1 MGGYWFSERIML
13 NSKSGAQCRLHLGY
27 RALAGKRLAR
37 KPHRP
42 RRRQIAD
49 DMPKEPAGRGPIRL
63 EDSHLLGLKAPHFAE
78 AGRRNV
84 CSDEFSTV
92 WLRPRSARRDIR
104 RDLCHS
110 GGEPDRP
117 VLRRFQA
124 FHAGWARLK
133 LAPAGL
139 IWSGL
144 RNRATAI
151 TPSAGDMLMNR
162 RLRSTLSAA
171 TALAVTMPLLLP
183 AGFVAPARAQ
193 AVVNAASGMPRLQ
206 LVTPARAKHKA
217 PAKTQEPE
225 APPPAPNSSDLP
237 PRVDYTAAEA
247 VRAAIPGMPDARF
260 WSDSVADFKAA
271 LPSQAGPWLILSSG
285 GADGA
290 FGAGLL
296 NGLTAGGKRPDYAVV
311 SGVSTGALMAPFA
324 FAGKQYDEALHK
336 CYTEITAAD
345 VFEAGSST
353 GESFVNSWPLR
364 DFINKQMT
372 PELMADI
379 AAAHRSGR
387 RLFIVTSDLDSQ
399 RSVVWNM
406 GAIAAHGGDDAVK
419 LFRKVLLASASIP
432 GGFPPVMI
440 DVEADGKRFQEM
452 HVDGGLGGQFF
463 VAPPSLM
470 ASTSDYRLPA
480 TQLYIIVNTGLQRE
494 FKVVDRFA
502 PMILTQS
509 IGMAVPVDTS
519 LMLDRAY
526 IVAKRSDID
535 FNVASIP
542 STFSAPSR
550 GPFDPNYMKALY
562 QVGFDQGSGATAF
575 AVQPPPPPSGP
586 VPQVSHIQKTGAN
599 Q

>member
-1 MGGYWFSERIML
+1 
-13 NSKSGAQCRLHLGY
+13 
-27 RALAGKRLAR
+27 
-37 KPHRP
+37 
-42 RRRQIAD
+42 
-49 DMPKEPAGRGPIRL
+49 
-63 EDSHLLGLKAPHFAE
+63 
-78 AGRRNV
+78 
-84 CSDEFSTV
+84 
-92 WLRPRSARRDIR
+92 
-104 RDLCHS
+104 
-110 GGEPDRP
+110 
-117 VLRRFQA
+117 
-124 FHAGWARLK
+124 
-133 LAPAGL
+133 
-139 IWSGL
+139 
-144 RNRATAI
+144 
-151 TPSAGDMLMNR
+151 MLMNL
-162 RLRSTLSAA
+162 RLRSTLNAA
-171 TALAVTMPLLLP
+171 TAFAMMTPLLLA
-183 AGFVAPARAQ
+183 AGAATPAQ
-193 AVVNAASGMPRLQ
+193 AQALGNTAAGMPHLQ
-206 LVTPARAKHKA
+206 VVTPIRSKHKA
-217 PAKTQEPE
+217 PAKTPAPE
-225 APPPAPNSSDLP
+225 APAPAANSSELP
-237 PRVDYTAAEA
+237 PRIDYTAAEA

-260 WSDSVADFKAA
+260 WSDSEPDYKAA
-271 LPSQAGPWLILSSG
+271 LPSQPGPWLILSSG

-311 SGVSTGALMAPFA
+311 TGVSTGALIAPFA
-324 FAGKQYDEALHK
+324 FAGTKYDEALHK
-336 CYTEITAAD
+336 CFTEITAAD

-364 DFINKQMT
+364 DFIDKQMT
-372 PELMADI
+372 PELMKDI

-406 GAIAAHGGDDAVK
+406 GAIAAHGGDEAAK

-432 GGFPPVMI
+432 GGFPPVLI
-440 DVEADGKRFQEM
+440 DVEADSKRFQEM

-519 LMLDRAY
+519 LMLDRTYVA
-526 IVAKRSDID
+526 AKRSAID

-542 STFSAPSR
+542 ATFSAPSR

-575 AVQPPPPPSGP
+575 AVQPPPLPSGP

-599 Q
+599 